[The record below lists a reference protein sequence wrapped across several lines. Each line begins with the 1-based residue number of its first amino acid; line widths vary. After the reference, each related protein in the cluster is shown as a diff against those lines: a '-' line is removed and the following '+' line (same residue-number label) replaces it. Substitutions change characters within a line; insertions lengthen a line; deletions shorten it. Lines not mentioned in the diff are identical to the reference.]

1 MELIS
6 VEIAGFL
13 LTVQYETD
21 ADNFDIHA
29 VIGLKGIDVLPFL
42 SEEALEVI
50 EQAVNEELE
59 ARRQALEEDDFPA
72 GEAYD

>member
-13 LTVQYETD
+13 LTVQYEAD
-21 ADNFDIHA
+21 EDNFDIHA

-59 ARRQALEEDDFPA
+59 ARRQALDWDDFPA